1 MAHEHGSVARR
12 EAGLSVGE
20 IARAHGERVR
30 AEHALSPEQHKV
42 LRAIER
48 CRTAALGGH
57 LHKCPG
63 CDYEQPRYNS
73 CRNRHCPG
81 CQSLSQLRWR
91 ERILDVGYF
100 HVVFTIPEPLRALFA
115 RERRVMYGLL
125 MEAARRSLLAMAA
138 DPKRLG
144 ALPAITL
151 VLHTWTRELLYHP
164 HVHAVVSAGG
174 YDLAA
179 QRWIPVRR
187 NGRYLFPVRALAK
200 LVRGVVREAILRLAE
215 ERLVEVVPKSG
226 TFVARIPMSALPEA
240 IVARRALE
248 GVTVRAAAQH
258 ANRSQVTELVSLVQ
272 RQEEAAERGDP
283 IAFHRADE
291 DFHAAIARIGR
302 YPGIWDLIQQVKVQ
316 IDRYRRL
323 TLPQEGRMD
332 MVAGEHLA
340 VVRAIEAGDADL
352 AVARMEEHLDK
363 LQLDISV
370 FLDMWPDYFVHD
382 LPFDERLLA

>member
-1 MAHEHGSVARR
+1 M
-12 EAGLSVGE
+12 
-20 IARAHGERVR
+20 
-30 AEHALSPEQHKV
+30 
-42 LRAIER
+42 
-48 CRTAALGGH
+48 
-57 LHKCPG
+57 
-63 CDYEQPRYNS
+63 
-73 CRNRHCPG
+73 
-81 CQSLSQLRWR
+81 
-91 ERILDVGYF
+91 
-100 HVVFTIPEPLRALFA
+100 
-115 RERRVMYGLL
+115 
-125 MEAARRSLLAMAA
+125 
-138 DPKRLG
+138 
-144 ALPAITL
+144 
-151 VLHTWTRELLYHP
+151 
-164 HVHAVVSAGG
+164 
-174 YDLAA
+174 
-179 QRWIPVRR
+179 
-187 NGRYLFPVRALAK
+187 K
-200 LVRGVVREAILRLAE
+200 LVPGTPISEKEVALEEKVSRTPVREAILRLAE

-226 TFVARIPMSALPEA
+226 IFVARIPMSALPEA

-283 IAFHRADE
+283 VAFHRADE